1 MFLLPLSA
9 PNCFGALGTR
19 LFPWVSVCVALH
31 VLLSPH
37 LWDLWSLLPAT
48 AHADEKEAL
57 MSELKIMS
65 HLGQHEN
72 IVNLLGACTHGGEG
86 PWRAWEPM
94 VLGPLR
100 CLRAPGPPQS
110 IFHFPSP
117 PSEGR
122 SPVSVSLK
130 FQTPDW
136 PSCPCTADG
145 SGSSEQWLS
154 DTSGCQAPERAPT
167 WALLQAVCFYG
178 SEGSPRACWHSMSTP
193 SSSVGALTFVEL
205 P

>member
-1 MFLLPLSA
+1 M
-9 PNCFGALGTR
+9 
-19 LFPWVSVCVALH
+19 ALH

-37 LWDLWSLLPAT
+37 LWDLWSVLPAT

-86 PWRAWEPM
+86 PWWAWEHM

-100 CLRAPGPPQS
+100 CLRVPGPPRS

-117 PSEGR
+117 PREGR

-130 FQTPDW
+130 LQTPGLVKLLLGRFW
-136 PSCPCTADG
+136 
-145 SGSSEQWLS
+145 ELRQWLS
-154 DTSGCQAPERAPT
+154 DTSGCQ
-167 WALLQAVCFYG
+167 
-178 SEGSPRACWHSMSTP
+178 
-193 SSSVGALTFVEL
+193 SVT
-205 P
+205 